1 MATLVARFNLVFSS
15 DSAYVGSILL
25 AFGLFGA
32 IGSMWMQAIA

>member
-1 MATLVARFNLVFSS
+1 MATLVARFNVVYSS

-32 IGSMWMQAIA
+32 VGSMWMQAIA